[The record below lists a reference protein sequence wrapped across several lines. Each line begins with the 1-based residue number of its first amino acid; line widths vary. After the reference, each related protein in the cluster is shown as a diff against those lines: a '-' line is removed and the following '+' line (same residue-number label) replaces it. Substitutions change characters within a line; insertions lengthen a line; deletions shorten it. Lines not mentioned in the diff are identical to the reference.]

1 MKSRKASGG
10 RTQSSMVNIPNLLT
24 LLRILLVP
32 VFVILLIQGHFLRAL
47 LVFVV
52 AGLTDALDGF
62 LARVLHQKTDLGLYL
77 DPLADKALIITS
89 FVTLS
94 VMGLIPPWLT
104 VLVISRDFIILLGIS
119 VMTLMSIPF
128 EIKPATVS
136 KITTAFQLLTV
147 FVVLVLTYSQGNERN
162 GWVFILFWL
171 TGALTV
177 ISGFNYIM
185 RGLKFVN
192 LDAAQNEKK

>member
-1 MKSRKASGG
+1 MKSRRAFGG

-32 VFVILLIQGHFLRAL
+32 VFVILLIQGQFLKAI
-47 LVFVV
+47 LVFVL

-77 DPLADKALIITS
+77 DPLADKALIVTS

-94 VMGLIPPWLT
+94 VMGLIPPWLS

-128 EIKPATVS
+128 EIKPAVVS
-136 KITTAFQLLTV
+136 KVTTALQLLTV
-147 FVVLVLTYSQGNERN
+147 FVVLVLSYLQGPEQDGR
-162 GWVFILFWL
+162 VYFLFWL

-177 ISGFNYIM
+177 ISGLNYIM
-185 RGLKFVN
+185 RGLRFVSQ
-192 LDAAQNEKK
+192 DAAQNEKK

>member
-1 MKSRKASGG
+1 LKSRRAFGG

-32 VFVILLIQGHFLRAL
+32 VFVILLIQGQFLKAI
-47 LVFVV
+47 LVFVL

-77 DPLADKALIITS
+77 DPLADKALIVTS

-94 VMGLIPPWLT
+94 VMGLIPPWLS

-128 EIKPATVS
+128 EIKPAAVS
-136 KITTAFQLLTV
+136 KVTTALQLLTV
-147 FVVLVLTYSQGNERN
+147 FVVLVLTYLQGPERD
-162 GWVFILFWL
+162 GRVFFLFWL

-177 ISGFNYIM
+177 ISGLNYIM
-185 RGLKFVN
+185 RGLRFVSQ
-192 LDAAQNEKK
+192 DAAQNEKK

>member
-136 KITTAFQLLTV
+136 KVTTAFQLLTV
-147 FVVLVLTYSQGNERN
+147 FVILVLTYLQGVEGND
-162 GWVFILFWL
+162 WVIILFWL

-185 RGLKFVN
+185 RGLRFVN
-192 LDAAQNEKK
+192 HDAAQNEKK

>member
-1 MKSRKASGG
+1 
-10 RTQSSMVNIPNLLT
+10 MVNIPNLLT

-32 VFVILLIQGHFLRAL
+32 VFVILLIQGFFLKAL
-47 LVFVV
+47 LVFFL

-94 VMGLIPPWLT
+94 IMGMIPAWLA
-104 VLVISRDFIILLGIS
+104 VIVISRDFIILLGIS
-119 VMTLMSIPF
+119 VMALMSIPF
-128 EIKPATVS
+128 EIKPTVVS

-147 FVVLVLTYSQGNERN
+147 FVVLALTHFLGTGGSR
-162 GWVFILFWL
+162 WVTALFWL
-171 TGALTV
+171 TGLLTV
-177 ISGFNYIM
+177 ISGLNYI
-185 RGLKFVN
+185 RKGLKFVHQE
-192 LDAAQNEKK
+192 ASRSEKK

>member
-1 MKSRKASGG
+1 MKSRKAFGG

-32 VFVILLIQGHFLRAL
+32 VFVILLIQGQFLKAI
-47 LVFVV
+47 LVFVL

-77 DPLADKALIITS
+77 DPLADKALIVTS

-94 VMGLIPPWLT
+94 VMGLIPPWLS

-128 EIKPATVS
+128 EIKPAAVS
-136 KITTAFQLLTV
+136 KVTTALQLLTV
-147 FVVLVLTYSQGNERN
+147 FVVLVLSYLQGPEQDGR
-162 GWVFILFWL
+162 VYFLFWL

-177 ISGFNYIM
+177 ISGLNYIM
-185 RGLKFVN
+185 RGLRFVSQ
-192 LDAAQNEKK
+192 DTAQNEKK

>member
-1 MKSRKASGG
+1 LKSRKASGG

-89 FVTLS
+89 FVTLA

-136 KITTAFQLLTV
+136 KVTTAFQLLTV
-147 FVVLVLTYSQGNERN
+147 FVILVLTYLQGVEGND
-162 GWVFILFWL
+162 WVIILFWL

-185 RGLKFVN
+185 RGLRFVN
-192 LDAAQNEKK
+192 QDAAQNEKK

>member
-1 MKSRKASGG
+1 LKSRKASGG

>member
-1 MKSRKASGG
+1 LKSRKAFGG

-32 VFVILLIQGHFLRAL
+32 VFVILLIQGQFLKAI
-47 LVFVV
+47 LVFVL

-77 DPLADKALIITS
+77 DPLADKALIVTS

-94 VMGLIPPWLT
+94 VMGLIPPWLS

-128 EIKPATVS
+128 EIKPAAVS
-136 KITTAFQLLTV
+136 KVTTALQLLTV
-147 FVVLVLTYSQGNERN
+147 FVVLVLSYLQGPEQDGR
-162 GWVFILFWL
+162 VYFLFWL

-177 ISGFNYIM
+177 ISGLNYIM
-185 RGLKFVN
+185 RGLRFVSQ
-192 LDAAQNEKK
+192 DAAQNEKK

>member
-1 MKSRKASGG
+1 
-10 RTQSSMVNIPNLLT
+10 MVNIPNLLT

-32 VFVILLIQGHFLRAL
+32 VFVILLIQGQFLKAI
-47 LVFVV
+47 LVFVL

-77 DPLADKALIITS
+77 DPLADKALIVTS

-94 VMGLIPPWLT
+94 VMGLIPPWLS

-119 VMTLMSIPF
+119 VMTLMAIPF
-128 EIKPATVS
+128 EIKPAVVS
-136 KITTAFQLLTV
+136 KVTTALQLLTV
-147 FVVLVLTYSQGNERN
+147 FVVLVLTYLQGPERD
-162 GWVFILFWL
+162 GRVFFLFWL

-177 ISGFNYIM
+177 ISGLNYIM
-185 RGLKFVN
+185 RGLRFVSQ
-192 LDAAQNEKK
+192 DAAQNEKK

>member
-1 MKSRKASGG
+1 MKSRKAFGG

-32 VFVILLIQGHFLRAL
+32 VFVILLIQGQFLKAI
-47 LVFVV
+47 LVFVL

-77 DPLADKALIITS
+77 DPLADKALIVTS

-94 VMGLIPPWLT
+94 VMGLIPPWLS

-119 VMTLMSIPF
+119 VMTLMAIPF
-128 EIKPATVS
+128 EIKPAVVS
-136 KITTAFQLLTV
+136 KVTTALQLLTV
-147 FVVLVLTYSQGNERN
+147 FVVLVLTYLQGPERD
-162 GWVFILFWL
+162 GRVFFLFWL

-177 ISGFNYIM
+177 ISGLNYIM
-185 RGLKFVN
+185 RGLRFVSQ
-192 LDAAQNEKK
+192 DAAQNEKK

>member
-1 MKSRKASGG
+1 MKSRRAAGA
-10 RTQSSMVNIPNLLT
+10 RTKTSMLNIPNLLT

-32 VFVILLIQGHFLRAL
+32 VFVILLIQGHFLKAV
-47 LVFVV
+47 LVFVL

-94 VMGLIPPWLT
+94 VMGLIPPWLA

-128 EIKPATVS
+128 EIKPTVVS
-136 KITTAFQLLTV
+136 KFTTAFQLLTV
-147 FVVLVLTYSQGNERN
+147 FAVLVLTYLQGAERD
-162 GWVFILFWL
+162 GRVLLLFWV

-177 ISGFNYIM
+177 ISGLNYIM
-185 RGLKFVN
+185 RGLRFVSQ
-192 LDAAQNEKK
+192 DEAQNEKK

>member
-1 MKSRKASGG
+1 MKSRKAFGG

-32 VFVILLIQGHFLRAL
+32 VFVILLIQGQFLKAI
-47 LVFVV
+47 LVFVL

-77 DPLADKALIITS
+77 DPLADKALIVTS

-94 VMGLIPPWLT
+94 VMGLIPPWLS

-128 EIKPATVS
+128 EIKPAAVS
-136 KITTAFQLLTV
+136 KVTTALQLLTV
-147 FVVLVLTYSQGNERN
+147 FVVLVLSYLQGPEQDGR
-162 GWVFILFWL
+162 VYFLFWL

-177 ISGFNYIM
+177 ISGLNYIM
-185 RGLKFVN
+185 RGLRFVSQ
-192 LDAAQNEKK
+192 DAAQNEKK

>member
-1 MKSRKASGG
+1 LKSRRAFGG

-32 VFVILLIQGHFLRAL
+32 VFVILLIQGQFLKAI
-47 LVFVV
+47 LVFVL

-77 DPLADKALIITS
+77 DPLADKALIVTS

-94 VMGLIPPWLT
+94 VMGLIPPWLS

-128 EIKPATVS
+128 EIKPAAVS
-136 KITTAFQLLTV
+136 KVTTALQLLTV
-147 FVVLVLTYSQGNERN
+147 FVVLVLSYLQGPEQDGR
-162 GWVFILFWL
+162 VYFLFWL

-177 ISGFNYIM
+177 ISGLNYIM
-185 RGLKFVN
+185 RGLRFVSQ
-192 LDAAQNEKK
+192 DAAQNEKK

>member
-1 MKSRKASGG
+1 MKSRRAFGG

-32 VFVILLIQGHFLRAL
+32 VFVILLIQGQFLKAI
-47 LVFVV
+47 LVFVL

-77 DPLADKALIITS
+77 DPLADKALIVTS

-94 VMGLIPPWLT
+94 VMGLIPPWLS

-119 VMTLMSIPF
+119 VMTLMAIPF
-128 EIKPATVS
+128 EIKPAVVS
-136 KITTAFQLLTV
+136 KVTTALQLLTV
-147 FVVLVLTYSQGNERN
+147 FVVLVLTYLQGPERD
-162 GWVFILFWL
+162 GRVFFLFWL

-177 ISGFNYIM
+177 ISGLNYIM
-185 RGLKFVN
+185 RGLRFVSQ
-192 LDAAQNEKK
+192 DAAQNEKK

>member
-1 MKSRKASGG
+1 
-10 RTQSSMVNIPNLLT
+10 MVNIPNLLT

-32 VFVILLIQGHFLRAL
+32 VFVILLIQGFFLKAL
-47 LVFVV
+47 LVFFL

-62 LARVLHQKTDLGLYL
+62 IARVLHQKTVLGLYL

-94 VMGLIPPWLT
+94 IMGMIPPWLA
-104 VLVISRDFIILLGIS
+104 VIVISRDFIILLGIS

-128 EIKPATVS
+128 EIKPTVIS

-147 FVVLVLTYSQGNERN
+147 FVILVLTHFQGADQTHR
-162 GWVFILFWL
+162 VIALFWL

-177 ISGFNYIM
+177 ISGFVYIM
-185 RGLKFVN
+185 RGLKFVSE
-192 LDAAQNEKK
+192 DTSQKEKK

>member
-1 MKSRKASGG
+1 MKSRGADGA
-10 RTQSSMVNIPNLLT
+10 RTKTPMLNIPNLLT

-32 VFVILLIQGHFLRAL
+32 VFVILLIQGHFLKAI
-47 LVFVV
+47 LVFVL

-94 VMGLIPPWLT
+94 VMGLIPPWLA

-128 EIKPATVS
+128 EIKPTVVS
-136 KITTAFQLLTV
+136 KFTTAFQLLTV
-147 FVVLVLTYSQGNERN
+147 FAVLVLTYLQGAERD
-162 GWVFILFWL
+162 GRVLFLFWV

-177 ISGFNYIM
+177 ISGLNYIM
-185 RGLKFVN
+185 RGLRFVSQ
-192 LDAAQNEKK
+192 DGAQNEKK

>member
-1 MKSRKASGG
+1 MKSRKAFGG

-32 VFVILLIQGHFLRAL
+32 VFVILLIQGQFLKAI
-47 LVFVV
+47 LVFVL

-77 DPLADKALIITS
+77 DPLADKALIVTS

-94 VMGLIPPWLT
+94 VMGLIPPWLS

-128 EIKPATVS
+128 EIKPAAVS
-136 KITTAFQLLTV
+136 KVTTALQLLTV
-147 FVVLVLTYSQGNERN
+147 FVVLVLTYLQGPERD
-162 GWVFILFWL
+162 GRVFFLFWL

-177 ISGFNYIM
+177 ISGLNYIM
-185 RGLKFVN
+185 RGLRFVSQ
-192 LDAAQNEKK
+192 DAAQNEKK

>member
-1 MKSRKASGG
+1 MKSRRAFGG

-32 VFVILLIQGHFLRAL
+32 VFVILLIQGQFLKAI
-47 LVFVV
+47 LVFVL

-77 DPLADKALIITS
+77 DPLADKALIVTS

-94 VMGLIPPWLT
+94 VMGLIPPWLS

-128 EIKPATVS
+128 EIKPAAVS
-136 KITTAFQLLTV
+136 KVTTALQLLTV
-147 FVVLVLTYSQGNERN
+147 FVVLVLSYLQGPEQDGR
-162 GWVFILFWL
+162 VYFLFWL

-177 ISGFNYIM
+177 ISGLNYIM
-185 RGLKFVN
+185 RGLRFVSQ
-192 LDAAQNEKK
+192 DAAQNEKK